1 MTIKWHKTYSP
12 AVLVLTALLLT
23 ACSQSAPRKLTIVS
37 GKTVYGIM
45 AMEDADIA
53 VYRWEPSRWRYI
65 SDTRS
70 GYHGSFRV
78 HLPPGTYSIKA
89 SKTIRVGQGEVSLT
103 GKLEGLKVEERGGRI
118 DQIVVIMVPV
128 SGL

>member
-1 MTIKWHKTYSP
+1 MKLSYSHCF
-12 AVLVLTALLLT
+12 LISCLWFALLQAGCHPSPRNLT
-23 ACSQSAPRKLTIVS
+23 LVS
-37 GKTVYGIM
+37 GKTVYGKM
-45 AMEDADIA
+45 AMEDADIV

-128 SGL
+128 SGS

>member
-1 MTIKWHKTYSP
+1 MTIKWHKTYPP
-12 AVLVLTALLLT
+12 AVLVLTALLLL

-37 GKTVYGIM
+37 GKTVYGKM
-45 AMEDADIA
+45 AMENADIA

-78 HLPPGTYSIKA
+78 HLPPGTYRFQASTTMRLQDEQLSLSGTLENLIVKKA
-89 SKTIRVGQGEVSLT
+89 K
-103 GKLEGLKVEERGGRI
+103 GRM
-118 DQIVVIMVPV
+118 DQVVILMVPV
-128 SGL
+128 SVP